1 MMNKIKKNMSIIILL
16 LFGIIISLTLKS
28 DSPQILVSK
37 KFKPE
42 FKDQLN
48 NFVYLVSE
56 VSLFDRSLPTASAS
70 GFIFSSNESHVFIIT
85 AYHFCQDDEIDP
97 ATPISK
103 KTIYAINSKYPR
115 EAHIISF
122 DIENDICIL
131 SGVKYSWESFKDAK
145 FANSMPKIGEDVYNF
160 AAPNGISS
168 PNISLMFKG
177 FFAGC
182 DTDNCLYTIPAT
194 FGSSGSP
201 VYNKKG
207 ELISIVVSATPEFEN
222 VAIGPDIYKIKK
234 LVDDTNK
241 IVRIK

>member
-16 LFGIIISLTLKS
+16 LLGIVASLTLKS

-42 FKDQLN
+42 FKDQLS

-56 VSLFDRSLPTASAS
+56 VSLFDRSLPESSAS

-85 AYHFCQDDEIDP
+85 AHHFCQDNEISP
-97 ATPISK
+97 EIAIAK
-103 KTIYAINSKYPR
+103 RTIYAINSKYPR
-115 EAHIISF
+115 EAHVISY
-122 DIENDICIL
+122 DEKNDICIL
-131 SGVKYSWESFKDAK
+131 TAVKYSWETFKDVK
-145 FANSMPKIGEDVYNF
+145 FAESMPRIGEDVYNF

-168 PNISLMFKG
+168 PNINLMFKG
-177 FFAGC
+177 FFSGC
-182 DTDNCLYTIPAT
+182 EIDSCLYTIPAT

-207 ELISIVVSATPEFEN
+207 ELISIIVSASPEFEN

-234 LVDDTNK
+234 LIDDTNK